1 MAQKDTRTKTDKQS
15 SADPERETLAATIV
29 KYAEDRYDFVLSK
42 DDRAVAVPKDG
53 GPGVEVKALKS
64 VLMAEVYRVLGI
76 AASSSVIATALDT
89 LEGLTRVKAPTDV
102 YLRSAQRKSSI
113 YLDLGNHTNEV
124 VEIAPYGWRLMSD
137 LMAEARS
144 QDGEDEKHDGD
155 WEQPVPFCPVFRR
168 SSTIRPLPIPVDDEQ
183 WMQRAGG
190 EDVLNGREQFGK
202 IIGLDVT
209 DSRFHLVWGWLVA
222 SLFSEVARPALWLT
236 GPQGSGKTTVGLSI
250 LGVVSPTDRMG
261 GNFGKN
267 ERDDLALLGGSYI
280 PSFDNLTRISQASND
295 FICRMVTGTETASR
309 RLYTDDDLHLTTL
322 MRTAMFTSINLPVG
336 LREDGLE
343 RIVHL
348 HFDRIDERD
357 RRREGDL
364 RAEFSEHHPRILGC
378 LLSDVAGVLGNLHEA
393 KSQLTSLPRM
403 ADYAT
408 ILYALDLHLWMQPQY
423 RRFLSS
429 YRAAVSEEMEDR
441 ALNDPFTSAV
451 LKIAERRSGWTGS
464 LKMLL
469 QQLDSPTIADERPSW
484 WPQSSRALANLLRS
498 HHESL
503 RSVGV
508 DVQHLGR
515 QNDGYRVALRLVSV
529 NRPTDGPDPDSLDD
543 VEDAA

>member
-1 MAQKDTRTKTDKQS
+1 MADKDKKTD
-15 SADPERETLAATIV
+15 ADKKKSPDQAPGLPEKVVR
-29 KYAEDRYDFVLSK
+29 YAEDHYDFVLSK
-42 DDRAVAVPKDG
+42 DDRAVAVPKAG
-53 GPGVEVKALKS
+53 GPGVEVRSLKS
-64 VLMAEVYRVLGI
+64 VLMAEVYRVLGV
-76 AASSSVIATALDT
+76 AVGSSVISAALDT

-124 VEIAPYGWRLMSD
+124 VDISPDGWRLMSE
-137 LMAEARS
+137 LQEEARS
-144 QDGEDEKHDGD
+144 NPTGDGEI
-155 WEQPVPFCPVFRR
+155 VAPFCPVFRR
-168 SSTIRPLPIPVDDEQ
+168 TSTIRPLPTPVDDEE
-183 WMQRAGG
+183 WMQRSGRD
-190 EDVLNGREQFGK
+190 DVLNGREQFGK
-202 IIGLDVT
+202 IIGLDVS
-209 DSRFHLVWGWLVA
+209 DARFHLVWGWLVA

-348 HFDRIDERD
+348 HFDRIDELD

-364 RAEFSEHHPRILGC
+364 RAEFARHHPRILGC
-378 LLSDVAGVLGNLHEA
+378 LLSDVAGVLANLHEA
-393 KSQLTSLPRM
+393 KSELTSLPRM

-408 ILYALDLHLWMQPQY
+408 ILYALDLHLWMKPQY

-441 ALNDPFTSAV
+441 ALNDPFTSAI
-451 LKIAERRSGWTGS
+451 LRIAETKDGWSGN
-464 LKMLL
+464 LKTLL
-469 QQLDSPTIADERPSW
+469 TLIDLPAFSEERPSW
-484 WPQSSRALANLLRS
+484 WPRSSRALSNLLRS

-515 QNDGYRVALRLVSV
+515 QKDGYHVALQVV
-529 NRPTDGPDPDSLDD
+529 NVEKPMDQPHPDSLDED
-543 VEDAA
+543 VDDAA

>member
-1 MAQKDTRTKTDKQS
+1 
-15 SADPERETLAATIV
+15 V
-29 KYAEDRYDFVLSK
+29 
-42 DDRAVAVPKDG
+42 
-53 GPGVEVKALKS
+53 
-64 VLMAEVYRVLGI
+64 
-76 AASSSVIATALDT
+76 
-89 LEGLTRVKAPTDV
+89 
-102 YLRSAQRKSSI
+102 
-113 YLDLGNHTNEV
+113 
-124 VEIAPYGWRLMSD
+124 SD
-137 LMAEARS
+137 A
-144 QDGEDEKHDGD
+144 
-155 WEQPVPFCPVFRR
+155 
-168 SSTIRPLPIPVDDEQ
+168 
-183 WMQRAGG
+183 
-190 EDVLNGREQFGK
+190 
-202 IIGLDVT
+202 
-209 DSRFHLVWGWLVA
+209 RFHLVWGWLVA

-348 HFDRIDERD
+348 HFDRIDELD

-364 RAEFSEHHPRILGC
+364 RAEFARHHPRILGC
-378 LLSDVAGVLGNLHEA
+378 LLSDVAGVLANLHEA
-393 KSQLTSLPRM
+393 KSELTSLPRM

-408 ILYALDLHLWMQPQY
+408 ILYALDLHLWMKPQY

-441 ALNDPFTSAV
+441 ALNDPFTSAI
-451 LKIAERRSGWTGS
+451 LRIAETKDGWSGN
-464 LKMLL
+464 LKTLL
-469 QQLDSPTIADERPSW
+469 TLIDLPAFSEERPSW
-484 WPQSSRALANLLRS
+484 WPRSSRALSNLLRS

-515 QNDGYRVALRLVSV
+515 QKDGYHVALQVV
-529 NRPTDGPDPDSLDD
+529 NVEKPMDQPHPDSLDED
-543 VEDAA
+543 VDDAA